1 MEIVSQR
8 FSGWGGISFK
18 FKRIRKAGF
27 CWGGGQKKSQTK
39 MDLEIH
45 KNNSENYRHSFG
57 LRFGCWASAFVLHFS
72 FPPRP
77 FRRIHRSHSI
87 CEGVI
92 LAIPFTLCRIC
103 CFSCL
108 FHWMHLLHVVIKFM
122 NQLLLLCSTSRV
134 KCNSAHYPSQIH

>member
-45 KNNSENYRHSFG
+45 KNNSENYRHSFRAAFRLLG
-57 LRFGCWASAFVLHFS
+57 IRFRITLFFPTASVSPDTPIAFNM
-72 FPPRP
+72 R
-77 FRRIHRSHSI
+77 
-87 CEGVI
+87 GVVF
-92 LAIPFTLCRIC
+92 LAILEVAFAAF
-103 CFSCL
+103 FSHL
-108 FHWMHLLHVVIKFM
+108 LHWTSLLHVVI
-122 NQLLLLCSTSRV
+122 
-134 KCNSAHYPSQIH
+134 

>member
-18 FKRIRKAGF
+18 FKRMRKAGI

-87 CEGVI
+87 CEELCF
-92 LAIPFTLCRIC
+92 LAILEVAFAAFFAFASLDITASYGVL
-103 CFSCL
+103 
-108 FHWMHLLHVVIKFM
+108 IKI
-122 NQLLLLCSTSRV
+122 L
-134 KCNSAHYPSQIH
+134 

>member
-18 FKRIRKAGF
+18 FKRMRKAGI

-87 CEGVI
+87 CEE
-92 LAIPFTLCRIC
+92 LCFWRSLRSHLLL
-103 CFSCL
+103 FSYL
-108 FHWMHLLHVVIKFM
+108 LHWTSLLHVVI
-122 NQLLLLCSTSRV
+122 
-134 KCNSAHYPSQIH
+134 